1 MRTQLIV
8 IAAALLASIDV
19 AAAATPCDESYAENA
34 FRVCWFRGPDPA
46 VGEFLGSELEA
57 TQPEPVPVS
66 GFAIDHDWGAD
77 PVFAGIAPGAGGSE
91 NDISGVWRG
100 RLLFEEGRYQF
111 TLFTSD
117 GVRLYI
123 DEQLIVDDWEVQNE
137 VRDGGVSDLSAGPH
151 DVRVEWFASGQTP
164 ATTRLRL
171 HWDRVPTPEG
181 EKASPIVLDVFLLKS
196 QRTCI
201 AGEPWDGVSPDPVP
215 IFDSTGAV
223 YRAFQHRPDQ
233 PVSLSPSDPALAGY
247 PLVLCFD
254 FTYLPD
260 EIARARADVDR
271 FAAMIEQWSGG
282 ALHPTVRWF
291 EIEGDVKLS
300 RTSPTTWW
308 VPPWEVRHVAEPL
321 MTVESDFAIVLS
333 SVFDRAAGLYYAGSC
348 GGSYGNDLGFGG
360 TGYSWLAIWC
370 ATDPLAILHEWEHQL
385 TYAVLNLHGY
395 TSIYPD
401 FAMYPG
407 TGYPACGEGDP
418 DIFAWFPDSHDWG
431 ADPDTPWCGGPEADV
446 GISELHTLSH
456 FDGSLAH
463 YPLGFFTGSHCDD
476 EVQDYGEYAV
486 DQGGNCPVPVFH
498 EVHASTH
505 GLGQIEI
512 DPPDGPYAHGS
523 RVSLFATPAEGCFFD
538 GWTGDFS
545 SFDNPLEVTVTSD
558 LEFFA
563 EFTCPG
569 LSETLEIGAVED
581 GWVRRGRSG
590 RHGTESHLKLQAGDK
605 DAFVKF
611 ALDGRA
617 GTVLSATL
625 SAVTS
630 LSKAGTVDVHAVD
643 GDGWQEKTLQGT
655 NAPAVGPLLAS
666 ATASGPA
673 GERLEWD
680 VTDSVAQ
687 AVAERADAVSF
698 ALRMAAGDQV
708 YFAAKEH
715 SRLAPPTLV
724 IEWIPAV
731 VDEVGASDD
740 AWLDPLAAG
749 NHGAENHL
757 KVQRARKVVYLKF
770 PLAGLSGVEA
780 ATLSAVTSLA
790 KAGTVHAHA
799 VADAGWDEDTLQGP
813 GGPAIGERVDS
824 ATAGG
829 AAGEELRWDVTQAV
843 AQAVADGADA
853 IAFALVMSEG
863 NQVYFWSKEASGKDP
878 PLLIVEQP

>member
-1 MRTQLIV
+1 
-8 IAAALLASIDV
+8 
-19 AAAATPCDESYAENA
+19 
-34 FRVCWFRGPDPA
+34 
-46 VGEFLGSELEA
+46 
-57 TQPEPVPVS
+57 
-66 GFAIDHDWGAD
+66 
-77 PVFAGIAPGAGGSE
+77 
-91 NDISGVWRG
+91 
-100 RLLFEEGRYQF
+100 
-111 TLFTSD
+111 
-117 GVRLYI
+117 
-123 DEQLIVDDWEVQNE
+123 
-137 VRDGGVSDLSAGPH
+137 
-151 DVRVEWFASGQTP
+151 
-164 ATTRLRL
+164 
-171 HWDRVPTPEG
+171 
-181 EKASPIVLDVFLLKS
+181 
-196 QRTCI
+196 
-201 AGEPWDGVSPDPVP
+201 
-215 IFDSTGAV
+215 
-223 YRAFQHRPDQ
+223 
-233 PVSLSPSDPALAGY
+233 
-247 PLVLCFD
+247 
-254 FTYLPD
+254 
-260 EIARARADVDR
+260 
-271 FAAMIEQWSGG
+271 
-282 ALHPTVRWF
+282 
-291 EIEGDVKLS
+291 
-300 RTSPTTWW
+300 
-308 VPPWEVRHVAEPL
+308 
-321 MTVESDFAIVLS
+321 
-333 SVFDRAAGLYYAGSC
+333 
-348 GGSYGNDLGFGG
+348 
-360 TGYSWLAIWC
+360 
-370 ATDPLAILHEWEHQL
+370 
-385 TYAVLNLHGY
+385 
-395 TSIYPD
+395 
-401 FAMYPG
+401 
-407 TGYPACGEGDP
+407 
-418 DIFAWFPDSHDWG
+418 
-431 ADPDTPWCGGPEADV
+431 
-446 GISELHTLSH
+446 
-456 FDGSLAH
+456 
-463 YPLGFFTGSHCDD
+463 
-476 EVQDYGEYAV
+476 
-486 DQGGNCPVPVFH
+486 
-498 EVHASTH
+498 
-505 GLGQIEI
+505 
-512 DPPDGPYAHGS
+512 
-523 RVSLFATPAEGCFFD
+523 
-538 GWTGDFS
+538 
-545 SFDNPLEVTVTSD
+545 VTSD

-569 LSETLEIGAVED
+569 LGETLEIGAVED